1 MQGAVTKTYFAEKMG
16 IDPKDIVSVSVM
28 PCTAKKFEIGRDDQ
42 SAAGEGMPDLDI
54 SITTRELGYL
64 IKKSG
69 LKFEMLPDE
78 DFDDPLGDDTGAAV
92 IFGATGGVMEAAV
105 RTANAWLNGAT
116 EAIELTAVRGTEM
129 VKEATVNVA
138 GTDLKLC
145 VASSGQGAQY
155 VMSKL
160 AEGNP
165 EGWGFIE
172 IMGCPGGCVNGGGQP
187 IQPQWVRD
195 TIDLKAVRAKALYDA
210 DAAMELRMSHENPSI
225 IKLYDEW
232 YTEGYGKGK
241 AHHALHTSYVAREKY
256 PKE

>member
-1 MQGAVTKTYFAEKMG
+1 M
-16 IDPKDIVSVSVM
+16 
-28 PCTAKKFEIGRDDQ
+28 
-42 SAAGEGMPDLDI
+42 
-54 SITTRELGYL
+54 
-64 IKKSG
+64 
-69 LKFEMLPDE
+69 
-78 DFDDPLGDDTGAAV
+78 
-92 IFGATGGVMEAAV
+92 
-105 RTANAWLNGAT
+105 
-116 EAIELTAVRGTEM
+116 
-129 VKEATVNVA
+129 A

-155 VMSKL
+155 VMEKL
-160 AEGNP
+160 AAGNP

-195 TIDLKAVRAKALYDA
+195 TIDLTAVRAKALYDA
-210 DAAMELRMSHENPSI
+210 DAAMEHRMSHENPSI
-225 IKLYDEW
+225 IKLYEEW